1 MAISCKRERSL
12 VSHAEYDAIRASHH
26 PEIYALDLPGLE
38 KLRGRLQQMRDKE
51 QTLARAKQR
60 ERRGKAE
67 PRGASFPGTAE
78 QPQKRQQV
86 FANALKRLNKEVKRS
101 RNLEARAANVDAA
114 RRALAIRRAAKFL
127 AYPAAGATASD
138 GMNPRP
144 SRRRTTK
151 VSGKRIGAVSQA
163 TKVAQARRDSRN

>member
-12 VSHAEYDAIRASHH
+12 VSHEEYDVIRASHH
-26 PEIYALDLPGLE
+26 PEIYALDLSGLE
-38 KLRGRLQQMRDKE
+38 KLRGCLQQMRDKE

-78 QPQKRQQV
+78 QPQQRRQV
-86 FANALKRLNKEVKRS
+86 FANAIKRLNKEVKRN
-101 RNLEARAANVDAA
+101 RDLEARAANVDAA
-114 RRALAIRRAAKFL
+114 RRALAMRRAANFPG
-127 AYPAAGATASD
+127 YPAAGDAAHD

-144 SRRRTTK
+144 SRRRMTK
-151 VSGKRIGAVSQA
+151 VAGKRIGAVSQA
-163 TKVAQARRDSRN
+163 TKVAQAKRDFRS